1 MTLCVSLVTWKCV
14 YTPAAGQRRLQLPP
28 NPIITWLFT
37 TALSNVR
44 THKSALAQLNALPS
58 GWKIQAQ
65 RPVTHNLWSFLWMI
79 IVICYFFFFMRSHKK
94 PLIISFWC
102 PNKGKS
108 HFNIHHWLITV
119 WPRFPNIKRE
129 KGVVCST
136 VTCQLYS
143 KQKRSDWGRPAYLVA
158 CVKDGAASLRWRK
171 RSTCVLKIISHITN
185 PPYQS

>member
-1 MTLCVSLVTWKCV
+1 MTLCASLVTWKCV
-14 YTPAAGQRRLQLPP
+14 YTPAAGQRHLQLPP

-37 TALSNVR
+37 TALSNAR

-58 GWKIQAQ
+58 GWKIQACDTQ
-65 RPVTHNLWSFLWMI
+65 PLRFSVNDNCNMP
-79 IVICYFFFFMRSHKK
+79 FFFSSWEAIKK
-94 PLIISFWC
+94 TLMISFWC

-143 KQKRSDWGRPAYLVA
+143 KQKRSDWGRPAYLIA

-171 RSTCVLKIISHITN
+171 RSTCVLTIISHITN
-185 PPYQS
+185 QPYQS